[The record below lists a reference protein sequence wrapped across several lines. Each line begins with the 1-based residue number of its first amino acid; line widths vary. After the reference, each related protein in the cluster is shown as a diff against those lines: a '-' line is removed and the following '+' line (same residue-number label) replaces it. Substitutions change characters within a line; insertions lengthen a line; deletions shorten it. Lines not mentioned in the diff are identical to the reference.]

1 MQQKKNKT
9 YIIKKKV
16 EKLSV
21 RKKTL
26 TRLLSSS
33 AFCGTTYIL
42 YNVEFHLK
50 SNGTICH
57 RVTVSNI
64 DKHFREK
71 TIGLYCDAEPVG

>member
-1 MQQKKNKT
+1 MFIKYFIIEYNKIEVIKSGKDNNIYVQQKRNKT

-26 TRLLSSS
+26 TRSLNSS

-50 SNGTICH
+50 AIPSAT
-57 RVTVSNI
+57 
-64 DKHFREK
+64 E
-71 TIGLYCDAEPVG
+71 